1 MKKLLKVIIGIVA
14 AIVLAIAAVFYF
26 TTGMVDA
33 ANAFFAAVKKQ
44 DMAAARGYLSEDFK
58 ANTDE
63 AALKEF
69 LAKTALLKFKEASWT
84 NRQVATGGR
93 GHLDGSVT
101 TDSGGVVPLKI
112 MFVKENGSWKIYSI
126 QKPGAGVQAESE
138 SASSPGVPSKADQVA
153 LVKQAMHDFAV
164 SIDAK
169 SMEHFRS
176 TVSQLWQKQITTEK
190 LDEVFSKIFDANFD
204 LTALD
209 GVEPKIDPV
218 SALGESGELV
228 LTGYFPAKPLQVY
241 FQQKYVYEGTAWKV
255 YGFRINVK

>member
-1 MKKLLKVIIGIVA
+1 MKKLLKIVIGIVV

-26 TTGMVDA
+26 TAGMVDA
-33 ANAFFAAVKKQ
+33 ANAFFEAVKKQ
-44 DMAAARGYLSEDFK
+44 DLAAARGYLSEDFK
-58 ANTDE
+58 SSTDE

-69 LAKTALLKFKEASWT
+69 LSRSDLLKFKETSWSS
-84 NRQVATGGR
+84 RQVATGGR
-93 GHLDGSVT
+93 GHLEGSVI
-101 TDSGGVVPLKI
+101 TDTGGVVPLTL
-112 MFVKENGSWKIYSI
+112 MFVKENGAWKIYSI
-126 QKPGAGVQAESE
+126 QKPAAGLQVASE
-138 SASSPGVPSKADQVA
+138 STSPGIPSKADQVA

-190 LDEVFSKIFDANFD
+190 LDEIFGKIFDANFN
-204 LTALD
+204 LTELD
-209 GVEPKIDPV
+209 AIEPKLDPV
-218 SALGESGELV
+218 SALGENGELV

-241 FQQKYVYEGTAWKV
+241 FQQKYVYEGTGWKV